1 MASLVLSDHILA
13 TADTIVP
20 VPLYWWKRLR
30 RGYDQTS
37 LLARIIS
44 QETGL
49 SEQRMLRR
57 IKNTQT
63 QTRLDEDQRQRNVR
77 NAFVLRD
84 NSVENKKV
92 VLVDDVLTTGA
103 TLNECARVLKE
114 NGAREVYSCVAAI
127 TPDKTS

>member
-49 SEQRMLRR
+49 SEQHMLRR

-84 NSVENKKV
+84 NTVENRKI

-114 NGAREVYSCVAAI
+114 NGAWEVYSCVAAI
-127 TPDKTS
+127 TPGY